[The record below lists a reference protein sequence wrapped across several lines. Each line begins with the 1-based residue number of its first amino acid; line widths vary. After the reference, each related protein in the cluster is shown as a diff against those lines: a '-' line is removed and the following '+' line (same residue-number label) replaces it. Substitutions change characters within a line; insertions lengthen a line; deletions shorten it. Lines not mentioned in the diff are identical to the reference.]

1 MRRRKR
7 DEGKKGSPEWMTI
20 YSDMVT
26 LLLCFFVLLFAFSEI
41 DAQKFQAI
49 MKSFEGSL
57 GVFNGGKT
65 IEEAPLI
72 NADNLP
78 ENMTT
83 NDLKEHEDFIRLK
96 KQIDEYAK
104 EMGLESEIKAN
115 VDERGLVIRI
125 LDNIFFD
132 PGKADIKPK
141 AKEILLY
148 IGDILKMDDLE
159 GKNIKVEG
167 HTDSDPVLDTHKFAT
182 NWELSGARATS
193 VVRFLI
199 DNKGIDSEKISFT
212 GYSYY
217 RPVAPNDTPE
227 NKAKNRRVDIVIL
240 KSSLS
245 KWEPN

>member
-83 NDLKEHEDFIRLK
+83 NELKEHEDFIRLK

-104 EMGLESEIKAN
+104 EMGLESEIKASI
-115 VDERGLVIRI
+115 DERGLVIRL
-125 LDNIFFD
+125 LDNVFFD

-141 AKEILLY
+141 AKEVLLY
-148 IGDILKMDDLE
+148 IGDILKMDDLV
-159 GKNIKVEG
+159 GKNVKVEG
-167 HTDSDPVLDTHKFAT
+167 HTDSDPVRDTHKYAT
-182 NWELSGARATS
+182 NWELSGARASS
-193 VVRFLI
+193 VARFLI
-199 DNKGIDSEKISFT
+199 DNKGIDGKKISVA
-212 GYSYY
+212 GYSFH